1 MFTSILGVL
10 KRKESG
16 SLGTSLSL
24 KEMFNS
30 QCFLHHMLLRKSNK
44 DLMKTTRDESKKSDA
59 LTTTGRDELSM
70 REFMK

>member
-1 MFTSILGVL
+1 MFTSILEAL
-10 KRKESG
+10 KMKQSRP
-16 SLGTSLSL
+16 LGTSLSL

-30 QCFLHHMLLRKSNK
+30 QCFLHHMLPGKSNK
-44 DLMKTTRDESKKSDA
+44 DLMKTTRDESQKSDA